1 MLTVPVSCVFR
12 DDAGHYVYRMDDN
25 EREKVYVEIGMEGA
39 TRVEIV
45 SGLEEGDLVYAKS

>member
-1 MLTVPVSCVFR
+1 M
-12 DDAGHYVYRMDDN
+12 YRMDDN